1 MPPGH
6 SGCLFRVLPGQF
18 EVISSFPNT
27 KNTNA
32 PKLIVILFEIRK
44 KKQAYE
50 KYSRSKEKVSR
61 KLREKHTFENDLMQH
76 AEEK

>member
-44 KKQAYE
+44 KTKTKQAYE
-50 KYSRSKEKVSR
+50 KYSRSKE
-61 KLREKHTFENDLMQH
+61 REEFPENS
-76 AEEK
+76 EKSTPSKMI

>member
-44 KKQAYE
+44 KKNRPMKNTADQRKKSPENSE
-50 KYSRSKEKVSR
+50 KSTPLK
-61 KLREKHTFENDLMQH
+61 MI
-76 AEEK
+76 

>member
-44 KKQAYE
+44 KTKTKQAYE
-50 KYSRSKEKVSR
+50 KYSRSKE
-61 KLREKHTFENDLMQH
+61 REEFPENS
-76 AEEK
+76 EKSTPLKMI